1 MKKKPLKVA
10 LTAVAFGSLITVCG
24 GQSNT
29 PTSGRTYNVG
39 DTKIK
44 VLIPPEMGVAMTP
57 QHLESDTGSALFHYK
72 LRVSGKKAPQMLHW
86 NVYVSDAGRVVDKAS
101 WNDLDELSLDT
112 EVEKDAVLHCD
123 VKPGAKLIIVLGEMA
138 YDEGVKKISE
148 DALEQNLEQVLAGRA
163 ALPKPRFVAHADLS
177 DEDNG
182 ALMKRSLDWILTKEA
197 FRNDVKLSLPALLLS
212 DEPNM
217 APPSPDVQLI
227 SKEFVRE
234 KFKVGESIK
243 YLKYEGTGV
252 LGDRLTVYFQ
262 YHTPSVQSKGAII
275 VDMGIRI
282 KFTYLKQQSKI
293 ILKEVYTEH
302 F

>member
-44 VLIPPEMGVAMTP
+44 VLIPPEMDVAMTP
-57 QHLESDTGSALFHYK
+57 QHLEPDTGSALFHYK
-72 LRVSGKKAPQMLHW
+72 LKVSGKKAPQMLHW
-86 NVYVSDAGRVVDKAS
+86 SVYVSDAGKVVDKAS
-101 WNDLDELSLDT
+101 WNDRDELSLDT
-112 EVEKDAVLHCD
+112 EVEKDAVLYCD
-123 VKPGAKLIIVLGEMA
+123 VKPGAKLTIVLGEMA

-177 DEDNG
+177 DDDNG

-197 FRNDVKLSLPALLLS
+197 FRKDVKLSLPALLLS

-227 SKEFVRE
+227 GKEFVRE

-243 YLKYEGTGV
+243 YLKYEGTWV